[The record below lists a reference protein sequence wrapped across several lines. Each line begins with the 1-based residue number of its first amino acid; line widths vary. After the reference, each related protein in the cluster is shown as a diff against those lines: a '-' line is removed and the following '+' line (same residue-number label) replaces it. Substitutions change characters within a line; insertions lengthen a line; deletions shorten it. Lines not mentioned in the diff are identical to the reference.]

1 MVREQLCWHLLSV
14 ELVELCLAVV
24 FAPQTEHFRLGTV
37 RHVDQ
42 LLKPPPFTD
51 CTRYTPQ
58 DQAVI
63 THLYTHTHMHTC
75 HTPQDQAVITHLHTH
90 THMCTPVTLRR
101 IRQSSHT
108 CTHTHTHTH
117 TCTPVKQNEAAAVH
131 LM

>member
-63 THLYTHTHMHTC
+63 THL
-75 HTPQDQAVITHLHTH
+75 HTH